1 MATLAELLVHIGVD
15 NKELMSGIDD
25 TAREVDNKF
34 RGMST
39 GMVASGA
46 ALGGALAMGIS
57 SAMDIS
63 SAQARLTAQLNLTEE
78 EAARAGDVAGAVFT
92 AGFGE
97 SMDEAAAAVS
107 AVASSVVDMASVSDT
122 ELEELTSSALTLADV
137 FGMDVAE
144 SALAAGQLIKTGLA
158 DSGQEAFD
166 LLTAGA
172 TALPEQMRGELP
184 DIINEYA
191 ANFAQLGLSGEQMF
205 GMLAA
210 AADSSGWS
218 IDQAADAVREL
229 GIRVMNMEKPEAL
242 EALGFDAEDMAARFA
257 AGGDTAQQAVMELW
271 DALVSLED
279 PLEQQQIG
287 AELFGSMWEDS
298 GAQAILAMNPAKTA
312 LTDVAGATQEVVD
325 TMEQTPA
332 QQFDAAFRTLSDT
345 LGQLLLP
352 ILTSVASFAKEHPTL
367 FKIIAGAVLVA
378 AVAFTVLSV
387 ALWAVNAAVLANP
400 ITWIIIAIIAGIALL
415 IAAIAAI
422 VVYWDEIVEFTASAW
437 EWIKSIL
444 VSAWNWIASTAKSVW
459 NAVASFFKGLWD
471 SIVSIA
477 SSVWESIKNFF
488 ATGMARASSLVQSGV
503 QKVLAF
509 INNLK
514 TIPGRVGTFF
524 RNMVTAAANQIQQ
537 LIARVRR
544 LPSQIKSA
552 VGNLKNLLVSAG
564 KNIIRGLINGVNNMI
579 GSLKATFSKVTN
591 MIPDWKGPERVD
603 RQLLFDTGRTIMGG
617 LEHGITAGLPG
628 LRSTLRD
635 VTNEIPHNVRASVSH
650 AGAASHTLEI
660 NVTGAD
666 EEMARLIRKMVRVR
680 GRGDVQRA
688 FGG

>member
-107 AVASSVVDMASVSDT
+107 AVASSVVDMANVSNT
-122 ELEELTSSALTLADV
+122 ELEELSASALTLADV

>member
-15 NKELMSGIDD
+15 NKELMTGIDD

-46 ALGGALAMGIS
+46 VLGGALAMGIS

-63 SAQARLTAQLNLTEE
+63 SAHARLTAQLNLTEE

-92 AGFGE
+92 AGFGA
-97 SMDEAAAAVS
+97 SMDEASAAVS
-107 AVASSVVDMASVSDT
+107 AVASSVVDMASVSNA
-122 ELEELTSSALTLADV
+122 ELEELSASALTLADV

-166 LLTAGA
+166 LLAAGA

-184 DIINEYA
+184 DVINEYA

-205 GMLAA
+205 GMLTA
-210 AADSSGWS
+210 AADSTGWS

-229 GIRVMNMEKPEAL
+229 GIRVMNIEKPEAL

-325 TMEQTPA
+325 TMEQSPA

-352 ILTSVASFAKEHPTL
+352 VLNGVASFAKEHPTL

-378 AVAFTVLSV
+378 AVAFMVLSV

-422 VVYWDEIVEFTASAW
+422 VVYWDEIVEFTKSAW

-444 VSAWNWIASTAKSVW
+444 VSAWNWIVATAKSVW
-459 NAVASFFKGLWD
+459 NSVASFFKGLWD
-471 SIVSIA
+471 SIVSTV
-477 SSVWESIKNFF
+477 SSMWESIKNFF
-488 ATGMARASSLVQSGV
+488 STGMARASSLVQSGV

-564 KNIIRGLINGVNNMI
+564 KNIIRGLINGINNMI
-579 GSLKATFSKVTN
+579 GSLKSKLNSVTN

-617 LEHGITAGLPG
+617 LENGITAGLPG

-635 VTNEIPHNVRASVSH
+635 VTREIPHNVRASVAY

-666 EEMARLIRKMVRVR
+666 EEMVRLIRKMVRVR